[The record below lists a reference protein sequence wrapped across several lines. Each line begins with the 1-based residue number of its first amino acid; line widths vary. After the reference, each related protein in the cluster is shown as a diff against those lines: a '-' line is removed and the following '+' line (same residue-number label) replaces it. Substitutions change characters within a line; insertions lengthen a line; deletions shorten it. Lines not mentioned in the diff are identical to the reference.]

1 MLLRST
7 STVSAST
14 GGHLRWPLLR
24 SASLCPSALPRAVW
38 PRPGSLLMQVAGRG
52 GGVSGFQNSS
62 PPSPSTHTL
71 PCPPP
76 VSPELCGH
84 PAGAREF
91 SGPGVPSHLLGNAR
105 TSVPGEPLSN
115 DAAEV
120 QRLTDAFPVTKC
132 LTHTR
137 LRTVG
142 TLTCVSTPTSAR
154 LAAEGLQGVSWPSR
168 GRGVMG
174 AERPQERPLPARTAC
189 RAGRRVGCGAP
200 RSWARSPSRTTGH
213 RGCVLPASRPDASEN
228 WELPPSASVAFP
240 LESAG
245 LLLPAWPLRENAGI
259 GSQKFTLGW

>member
-1 MLLRST
+1 MSQASRTAVPPPPPHTRCPVLLR
-7 STVSAST
+7 
-14 GGHLRWPLLR
+14 L
-24 SASLCPSALPRAVW
+24 ALSFADIPRV
-38 PRPGSLLMQVAGRG
+38 PGSSLAPESPLTCWETPGPRSLGSRSPTMQPR
-52 GGVSGFQNSS
+52 SKDSQ
-62 PPSPSTHTL
+62 T
-71 PCPPP
+71 
-76 VSPELCGH
+76 
-84 PAGAREF
+84 
-91 SGPGVPSHLLGNAR
+91 
-105 TSVPGEPLSN
+105 TS
-115 DAAEV
+115 
-120 QRLTDAFPVTKC
+120 FPVTKC

-142 TLTCVSTPTSAR
+142 TLTCVPTPTSAR
-154 LAAEGLQGVSWPSR
+154 LAAEGLRGVSWPSR
-168 GRGVMG
+168 GRRVMG